1 MTSSLEILV
10 LDFGD
15 SVRGY
20 DFRDVLG
27 VKEAGV
33 ESADPDGRFV
43 VNLGRLGPA
52 REVRCREVL
61 GSREL
66 SARDIRPVPEALCE
80 RMEGEKPWAVGIT
93 GQGICLLY

>member
-1 MTSSLEILV
+1 MTPSLEILV

-27 VKEAGV
+27 VKETDG
-33 ESADPDGRFV
+33 EGPDPAGRFV
-43 VNLGRLGPA
+43 ISLGRLGPA
-52 REVRCREVL
+52 REVRCREIL
-61 GSREL
+61 GSRVL
-66 SARDIRPVPEALCE
+66 SAADIRPVPVALCE

-93 GQGICLLY
+93 GQRLCPLY